1 MSLIW
6 YTSTDANNWTLM
18 KSPSTFKIDWED
30 LDNSSYRSVVNGNLI
45 RDVIKR
51 RWAKVGL
58 SWNVLQEG
66 DVNTILSA
74 VNRDTVYFRVKSPAF
89 GSGFI
94 SFKGYVSKMSVE
106 MLEGMRGYT
115 VSFNIVQSEG
125 ASWQ

>member
-6 YTSTDANNWTLM
+6 YTSGDGNSWTLM

-30 LDNSSYRSVVNGNLI
+30 LDNNSYRSVVNGNLI

-58 SWNVLQEG
+58 AWNVLQEN
-66 DVNTILSA
+66 DVNTILSS
-74 VNRDTVYFRVKSPAF
+74 VNRDTVYFKIKSPAF

-94 SFKGYVSKMSVE
+94 SFKGYVSKMSCE

>member
-30 LDNSSYRSVVNGNLI
+30 LDNNSYRSVVNGNLI

-115 VSFNIVQSEG
+115 CSFNIVQSEG

>member
-6 YTSTDANNWTLM
+6 YTSVDGNSWTLM

-30 LDNSSYRSVVNGNLI
+30 LDNNSYRSVVNGNLI

-58 SWNVLQEG
+58 AWNVLQEG
-66 DVNTILSA
+66 DVNTILSS
-74 VNRDTVYFRVKSPAF
+74 VNRDTVYFKIKSPAF

-94 SFKGYVSKMSVE
+94 SFKGYVSKMSCE

>member
-30 LDNSSYRSVVNGNLI
+30 LDNNSYRSVVNGNLI